1 MPPPDNVYSCAG
13 LMQFTEV
20 ISLAGYAVEAV
31 GVLVIVLGSCVSSVV
46 FIRTFRQLPE
56 GIAYRTYRRKL
67 GRSIILGLE
76 FLIAGDII
84 RTVVVADT
92 LENVAVLGLIILIRS
107 FLSVTLHLEVEG
119 RWPWQTGKHNTE

>member
-1 MPPPDNVYSCAG
+1 MNES
-13 LMQFTEV
+13 LQFTDV
-20 ISLAGYAVEAV
+20 ISIAGYAIEAV
-31 GVLVIVLGSCVSSVV
+31 GVLVVVAGSCMASAA
-46 FIRTFRQLPE
+46 FIRSFRRLPE
-56 GIAYRTYRRKL
+56 GAAYRTYRRQL

-92 LENVAVLGLIILIRS
+92 LENVAVLGLIILIRT

-119 RWPWQTGKHNTE
+119 RWPWQPEKHEAP

>member
-1 MPPPDNVYSCAG
+1 
-13 LMQFTEV
+13 MQFTDI
-20 ISLAGYAVEAV
+20 ISLTGYAIEAV
-31 GVLVIVLGSCVSSVV
+31 GVLVVAVGTIVSSAV
-46 FIRTFRQLPE
+46 FTRTFRQLPE
-56 GIAYRTYRRKL
+56 GIAYKTYRQQL

-119 RWPWQTGKHNTE
+119 RWPWQAEKPDAK

>member
-1 MPPPDNVYSCAG
+1 MK
-13 LMQFTEV
+13 FTEI
-20 ISLAGYAVEAV
+20 ISVAGYSLEAV
-31 GVLVIVLGSCVSSVV
+31 GVLVVVIGTVISSIV
-46 FIRTFRQLPE
+46 FIRTFRSLAE
-56 GIAYRTYRRKL
+56 GIAYRTYRRQL

-92 LENVAVLGLIILIRS
+92 LENVAVLGLIILIRT

-119 RWPWQTGKHNTE
+119 RWPWQHEVKDS

>member
-1 MPPPDNVYSCAG
+1 MK
-13 LMQFTEV
+13 FTEI
-20 ISLAGYAVEAV
+20 ISIAGYGIEAV
-31 GVLVIVLGSCVSSVV
+31 GVLVVVVGSCISSVA

-56 GIAYRTYRRKL
+56 GIAYRTFRRQL

-92 LENVAVLGLIILIRS
+92 LENVAVLGLIILIRT

-119 RWPWQTGKHNTE
+119 RWPWQSEKQDTQ

>member
-1 MPPPDNVYSCAG
+1 MN
-13 LMQFTEV
+13 FIEI
-20 ISLAGYAVEAV
+20 ISVAGYAIEAV
-31 GVLVIVLGSCVSSVV
+31 GVFVVVIGSFASSAV
-46 FIRTFRQLPE
+46 FIRSFRSLPA
-56 GIAYRTYRRKL
+56 GAAYQTYRRQL

-119 RWPWQTGKHNTE
+119 RWPWQSENSDASQVKWQPQIVGYSG

>member
-1 MPPPDNVYSCAG
+1 
-13 LMQFTEV
+13 MQFTDL
-20 ISLAGYAVEAV
+20 ISFAGYAVEAV
-31 GVLVIVLGSCVSSVV
+31 GVLVIILGSCVSTAT
-46 FIRTFRQLPE
+46 FLRTFRRLEE
-56 GIAYRTYRRKL
+56 GVAYRSYRRQL

-92 LENVAVLGLIILIRS
+92 LENIAILGLIILIRS

-119 RWPWQTGKHNTE
+119 RWPWQSEKSNPP

>member
-1 MPPPDNVYSCAG
+1 MDFKE
-13 LMQFTEV
+13 L
-20 ISLAGYAVEAV
+20 ISNIGYAIEGI
-31 GVLVIVLGSCVSSVV
+31 GVLVIMVGSVVSS
-46 FIRTFRQLPE
+46 FRFLSNFWKQPEGMAFRTFRRQ
-56 GIAYRTYRRKL
+56 L

-92 LENVAVLGLIILIRS
+92 LTNIAILGLIILIRS

-119 RWPWQTGKHNTE
+119 RWPWQQATDGDAK

>member
-1 MPPPDNVYSCAG
+1 MD
-13 LMQFTEV
+13 FIEI
-20 ISLAGYAVEAV
+20 ISLSGYAIEAI
-31 GVLVIVLGSCVSSVV
+31 GVLVVIVGSCVSSLV
-46 FIRTFRQLPE
+46 FLRTYRQLPQ
-56 GIAYRTYRRKL
+56 GAAYQGFRRQL

-84 RTVVVADT
+84 RTVVVDDT

-119 RWPWQTGKHNTE
+119 RWPWKPEKSHAE

>member
-1 MPPPDNVYSCAG
+1 LP
-13 LMQFTEV
+13 T
-20 ISLAGYAVEAV
+20 
-31 GVLVIVLGSCVSSVV
+31 SV
-46 FIRTFRQLPE
+46 T
-56 GIAYRTYRRKL
+56 YRTYRQQL

-92 LENVAVLGLIILIRS
+92 LENVAVLGIIILIRS

-119 RWPWQTGKHNTE
+119 RWPWQPEQEREMP